1 MSHILNKGIPLSI
14 IFVLVFSALPL
25 VAEEKVV
32 GIQAVINTLDLK
44 KNVMI
49 ANERLFELNARTTI
63 RNNRGA
69 TITIDQL
76 KPKTWVYVEGLRD
89 KKKRGIVAQK
99 IYVIPKYIE
108 EKEKRLYPFI
118 Q

>member
-1 MSHILNKGIPLSI
+1 MNHILKKGIPLSF

-25 VAEEKVV
+25 VAGEDIV

-49 ANERLFELNARTTI
+49 ANERLFELNTKTTI
-63 RNNRGA
+63 HNNRGA
-69 TITIDQL
+69 AITIDQL

-108 EKEKRLYPFI
+108 DKDKRLYPFI
-118 Q
+118 K